1 MTPPEN
7 EASRLSLPVHRIGC
21 PHGEV
26 RSPVP
31 VVGADRGRS
40 TGARARLHASASS
53 VLLGN

>member
-7 EASRLSLPVHRIGC
+7 EAPRLSLPVHRIGC

-31 VVGADRGRS
+31 VVGADRGD
-40 TGARARLHASASS
+40 AQRALEQDCTRAL
-53 VLLGN
+53 VGCF